1 MLTLIKVTFGFNI
14 KKKNNAK
21 TRFQKNFENTDNPST
36 LGVNLKGVSLVIVT
50 SDTKLRL
57 LRECHNTIFTFFRNI
72 NKTKTGEHL
81 QYIKYVFK
89 RDVENICE
97 G

>member
-1 MLTLIKVTFGFNI
+1 MLTLIKLTFGFNI
-14 KKKNNAK
+14 KKNNAK
-21 TRFQKNFENTDNPST
+21 TKFQKNFENTDNPSI

-50 SDTKLRL
+50 SDTKLR
-57 LRECHNTIFTFFRNI
+57 HNTIFTFFRNI
-72 NKTKTGEHL
+72 NKTKTGGYL

-89 RDVENICE
+89 REVENICE